1 MTLILHSSV
10 ANNYANATIVTLGNI
25 MHFRQA
31 KSVIYKDVLKNP
43 KGISVHRVPR
53 VITTALRKYLQAEC
67 GLFLGTNQF
76 LCITGLTKQK

>member
-31 KSVIYKDVLKNP
+31 KSVIYKDVLICFEDRIGSALKDS
-43 KGISVHRVPR
+43 IY
-53 VITTALRKYLQAEC
+53 TTML
-67 GLFLGTNQF
+67 
-76 LCITGLTKQK
+76 